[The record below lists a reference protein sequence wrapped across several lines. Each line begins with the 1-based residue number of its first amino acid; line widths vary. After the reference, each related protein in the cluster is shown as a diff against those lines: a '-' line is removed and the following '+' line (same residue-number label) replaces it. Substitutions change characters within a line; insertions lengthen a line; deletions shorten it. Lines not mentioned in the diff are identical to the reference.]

1 MKKVLIICDLFPPA
15 FGPRMGY
22 LCKYL
27 KHHGWEPVILTE
39 AVDEKTFT
47 FLAGKDRVTYVNYY
61 TAKNP
66 VVKKLQWISTLLL
79 DLCFGYK
86 DIRMYNAARKLV
98 KENKFDLIL
107 CSSFRTF
114 PLPAAQKVAEKY
126 KLPLVVDLRDVIEQY
141 TGDEFISHALPS
153 FCGFNKLFVSIFK
166 RKSLRD
172 RNRVLQKA
180 GYVTTISPWHVDVLK
195 QYNPKVELIY
205 NGFDPELF
213 YPEQKTTDQFIITYT
228 GRLLSTAMRD
238 PSLLLDALATLSAEK
253 FFTEKDCKIALLDI
267 EMPGVNGLEAAEQIR
282 EKDRDCSIIFL
293 TAFDEFSYAKRAIS
307 VHALDYLLKPGTEEE
322 LVAVLEEAIRL
333 LEEKADGSQK
343 NVREKPVDMQE
354 KKKDAEL
361 ENGNVRMSAVAENIR
376 QYIDMHYKE
385 DISLQSV
392 AEKMNYSDAYFCK
405 IFKQCFDKSFI
416 GYLTEYRLERA
427 KQLLA
432 DVRINVKDI
441 SVNVGYRDS
450 NYFAKVFK
458 RAMGSTPT
466 EYRMEILKQMNKG
479 NTAGGL
485 G

>member
-1 MKKVLIICDLFPPA
+1 MYRVLVADDEPIERMIVGRTIKKYFSGQLEV
-15 FGPRMGY
+15 
-22 LCKYL
+22 
-27 KHHGWEPVILTE
+27 VE
-39 AVDEKTFT
+39 AVNGRE
-47 FLAGKDRVTYVNYY
+47 
-61 TAKNP
+61 
-66 VVKKLQWISTLLL
+66 
-79 DLCFGYK
+79 
-86 DIRMYNAARKLV
+86 AA
-98 KENKFDLIL
+98 
-107 CSSFRTF
+107 
-114 PLPAAQKVAEKY
+114 
-126 KLPLVVDLRDVIEQY
+126 
-141 TGDEFISHALPS
+141 
-153 FCGFNKLFVSIFK
+153 
-166 RKSLRD
+166 
-172 RNRVLQKA
+172 
-180 GYVTTISPWHVDVLK
+180 
-195 QYNPKVELIY
+195 
-205 NGFDPELF
+205 
-213 YPEQKTTDQFIITYT
+213 
-228 GRLLSTAMRD
+228 
-238 PSLLLDALATLSAEK
+238 K

-282 EKDRDCSIIFL
+282 EKD
-293 TAFDEFSYAKRAIS
+293 SYAKRAIS

-392 AEKMNYSDAYFCK
+392 AEEMNYSDAYFCK

-450 NYFAKVFK
+450 NYFTKVFK

>member
-1 MKKVLIICDLFPPA
+1 MYRVLVADDEPIERMIVGRTIKKYFSGQLEV
-15 FGPRMGY
+15 
-22 LCKYL
+22 
-27 KHHGWEPVILTE
+27 VE
-39 AVDEKTFT
+39 AVNGRE
-47 FLAGKDRVTYVNYY
+47 
-61 TAKNP
+61 
-66 VVKKLQWISTLLL
+66 
-79 DLCFGYK
+79 
-86 DIRMYNAARKLV
+86 AA
-98 KENKFDLIL
+98 
-107 CSSFRTF
+107 
-114 PLPAAQKVAEKY
+114 
-126 KLPLVVDLRDVIEQY
+126 
-141 TGDEFISHALPS
+141 
-153 FCGFNKLFVSIFK
+153 
-166 RKSLRD
+166 
-172 RNRVLQKA
+172 
-180 GYVTTISPWHVDVLK
+180 
-195 QYNPKVELIY
+195 
-205 NGFDPELF
+205 
-213 YPEQKTTDQFIITYT
+213 
-228 GRLLSTAMRD
+228 
-238 PSLLLDALATLSAEK
+238 K

-293 TAFDEFSYAKRAIS
+293 TAF
-307 VHALDYLLKPGTEEE
+307 DYLLKPGTEEE

>member
-1 MKKVLIICDLFPPA
+1 MYRVLVADDEPIERMIVGRTIKKYFSGQLEV
-15 FGPRMGY
+15 
-22 LCKYL
+22 
-27 KHHGWEPVILTE
+27 VE
-39 AVDEKTFT
+39 AVNGRE
-47 FLAGKDRVTYVNYY
+47 
-61 TAKNP
+61 
-66 VVKKLQWISTLLL
+66 
-79 DLCFGYK
+79 
-86 DIRMYNAARKLV
+86 AA
-98 KENKFDLIL
+98 
-107 CSSFRTF
+107 
-114 PLPAAQKVAEKY
+114 
-126 KLPLVVDLRDVIEQY
+126 
-141 TGDEFISHALPS
+141 
-153 FCGFNKLFVSIFK
+153 
-166 RKSLRD
+166 
-172 RNRVLQKA
+172 
-180 GYVTTISPWHVDVLK
+180 
-195 QYNPKVELIY
+195 
-205 NGFDPELF
+205 
-213 YPEQKTTDQFIITYT
+213 
-228 GRLLSTAMRD
+228 
-238 PSLLLDALATLSAEK
+238 K

-267 EMPGVNGLEAAEQIR
+267 EMTGVNGLEAAEQIR

-392 AEKMNYSDAYFCK
+392 AEEMNYSDAYFCK

>member
-1 MKKVLIICDLFPPA
+1 MKRVLIADDEPIE
-15 FGPRMGY
+15 RMIVSRTIE
-22 LCKYL
+22 KYFS
-27 KHHGWEPVILTE
+27 EELTVVSAANGRE
-39 AVDEKTFT
+39 AVEQF
-47 FLAGKDRVTYVNYY
+47 FAG
-61 TAKNP
+61 
-66 VVKKLQWISTLLL
+66 
-79 DLCFGYK
+79 
-86 DIRMYNAARKLV
+86 
-98 KENKFDLIL
+98 
-107 CSSFRTF
+107 
-114 PLPAAQKVAEKY
+114 
-126 KLPLVVDLRDVIEQY
+126 
-141 TGDEFISHALPS
+141 
-153 FCGFNKLFVSIFK
+153 
-166 RKSLRD
+166 
-172 RNRVLQKA
+172 
-180 GYVTTISPWHVDVLK
+180 
-195 QYNPKVELIY
+195 
-205 NGFDPELF
+205 
-213 YPEQKTTDQFIITYT
+213 
-228 GRLLSTAMRD
+228 
-238 PSLLLDALATLSAEK
+238 
-253 FFTEKDCKIALLDI
+253 DCQIALLDI
-267 EMPGVNGLEAAEQIR
+267 EMPGMNGLEAAEQIR
-282 EKDRDCSIIFL
+282 KRDKNCSIIFL
-293 TAFDEFSYAKRAIS
+293 TAFDEFNYARRAI
-307 VHALDYLLKPGTEEE
+307 VVRAMEYLLKPVEDQE

-392 AEKMNYSDAYFCK
+392 AEEMNYSDAYFCK

>member
-1 MKKVLIICDLFPPA
+1 MYRVLVADDEPIERMIVGRTIKKYFSGQLEV
-15 FGPRMGY
+15 
-22 LCKYL
+22 
-27 KHHGWEPVILTE
+27 VE
-39 AVDEKTFT
+39 AVNGRE
-47 FLAGKDRVTYVNYY
+47 
-61 TAKNP
+61 
-66 VVKKLQWISTLLL
+66 
-79 DLCFGYK
+79 
-86 DIRMYNAARKLV
+86 AA
-98 KENKFDLIL
+98 
-107 CSSFRTF
+107 
-114 PLPAAQKVAEKY
+114 
-126 KLPLVVDLRDVIEQY
+126 
-141 TGDEFISHALPS
+141 
-153 FCGFNKLFVSIFK
+153 
-166 RKSLRD
+166 
-172 RNRVLQKA
+172 
-180 GYVTTISPWHVDVLK
+180 
-195 QYNPKVELIY
+195 
-205 NGFDPELF
+205 
-213 YPEQKTTDQFIITYT
+213 
-228 GRLLSTAMRD
+228 
-238 PSLLLDALATLSAEK
+238 K

-322 LVAVLEEAIRL
+322 LVAVLEE
-333 LEEKADGSQK
+333 
-343 NVREKPVDMQE
+343 
-354 KKKDAEL
+354 KDAEL

-392 AEKMNYSDAYFCK
+392 AEEMNYSDAYFCK

>member
-1 MKKVLIICDLFPPA
+1 M
-15 FGPRMGY
+15 
-22 LCKYL
+22 
-27 KHHGWEPVILTE
+27 
-39 AVDEKTFT
+39 
-47 FLAGKDRVTYVNYY
+47 
-61 TAKNP
+61 
-66 VVKKLQWISTLLL
+66 
-79 DLCFGYK
+79 
-86 DIRMYNAARKLV
+86 
-98 KENKFDLIL
+98 
-107 CSSFRTF
+107 
-114 PLPAAQKVAEKY
+114 
-126 KLPLVVDLRDVIEQY
+126 
-141 TGDEFISHALPS
+141 
-153 FCGFNKLFVSIFK
+153 
-166 RKSLRD
+166 
-172 RNRVLQKA
+172 
-180 GYVTTISPWHVDVLK
+180 
-195 QYNPKVELIY
+195 
-205 NGFDPELF
+205 
-213 YPEQKTTDQFIITYT
+213 
-228 GRLLSTAMRD
+228 
-238 PSLLLDALATLSAEK
+238 
-253 FFTEKDCKIALLDI
+253 
-267 EMPGVNGLEAAEQIR
+267 NGLEAAEQIR

-458 RAMGSTPT
+458 RAMGSTRT

>member
-1 MKKVLIICDLFPPA
+1 MYQVIDGKKISQEIKDELKEKAAAMAKEGKKV
-15 FGPRMGY
+15 
-22 LCKYL
+22 
-27 KHHGWEPVILTE
+27 
-39 AVDEKTFT
+39 
-47 FLAGKDRVTYVNYY
+47 
-61 TAKNP
+61 
-66 VVKKLQWISTLLL
+66 
-79 DLCFGYK
+79 
-86 DIRMYNAARKLV
+86 
-98 KENKFDLIL
+98 
-107 CSSFRTF
+107 
-114 PLPAAQKVAEKY
+114 
-126 KLPLVVDLRDVIEQY
+126 
-141 TGDEFISHALPS
+141 
-153 FCGFNKLFVSIFK
+153 
-166 RKSLRD
+166 
-172 RNRVLQKA
+172 
-180 GYVTTISPWHVDVLK
+180 
-195 QYNPKVELIY
+195 
-205 NGFDPELF
+205 
-213 YPEQKTTDQFIITYT
+213 
-228 GRLLSTAMRD
+228 
-238 PSLLLDALATLSAEK
+238 ALAVIQVGNDPASSVYVRNKKKACEYIGIESLSYELPEE
-253 FFTEKDCKIALLDI
+253 T
-267 EMPGVNGLEAAEQIR
+267 
-282 EKDRDCSIIFL
+282 
-293 TAFDEFSYAKRAIS
+293 
-307 VHALDYLLKPGTEEE
+307 TEEE

-392 AEKMNYSDAYFCK
+392 AEEMNYSDAYFCK